1 MKIGRFVE
9 HNNLTID
16 TVRHYMDMSL
26 IIPEKKGGQYDFDN
40 NCQKDLENILAYK
53 AMGFSLSEI
62 KTIFMFKRLGKF
74 TEYQENEYFKELF
87 INKHNQLEQ
96 QLIEIGEMKERLE
109 SKLKE
114 LSEKKMNNESVIGVD
129 IRALDIL
136 KCLKCGNDLE
146 LFEGKVSKNQI
157 INGKLKCCCGEEY
170 LIEDGILTITCI
182 NEKHTSDFD
191 RNYINDY
198 IKVTDSEY
206 LDNVYR
212 GIEWIN
218 KKVDFENLKNKVIL
232 ELGSGIG
239 FFLRNIYECL
249 PDDSIYIAVDN
260 DINRHKF
267 LKNILAATNCRKN
280 ILFICS
286 DFQKLPIK
294 EKSIE
299 VLIDISGTSN
309 YSFDNEEFLL
319 KLIDKYVKDEA
330 SIIGTYILFEKF
342 ALNSLIE
349 SKYRKNFMMDNVKD
363 QILTLKYNIIDESI
377 SRHVE
382 SGGIYEDYFVDGEKV
397 YSYTFIGRR

>member
-40 NCQKDLENILAYK
+40 ICQKDLEEVLAYK
-53 AMGFSLSEI
+53 GMGFSLSEI
-62 KTIFMFKRLGKF
+62 KTIFMFKRLAKF

-96 QLIEIGEMKERLE
+96 QLIEVGEMKERLE

-114 LSEKKMNNESVIGVD
+114 FSEKKMNDESVIGVD
-129 IRALDIL
+129 IRALDLL

-146 LFEGKVSKNQI
+146 LFEGKISKNQI

-170 LIEDGILTITCI
+170 IIEDGILTITCI

-191 RNYINDY
+191 SNYINDY

-342 ALNSLIE
+342 SLNSLIE
-349 SKYRKNFMMDNVKD
+349 SKYRRNFMMDNVKD

-382 SGGIYEDYFVDGEKV
+382 SGGIYEDYFVNGEKV
-397 YSYTFIGRR
+397 YSYIFIGRR

>member
-1 MKIGRFVE
+1 MKIGKFVE

-26 IIPEKKGGQYDFDN
+26 IIPEKMGGQYDFDN
-40 NCQKDLENILAYK
+40 SCQKDLEEVLTYK
-53 AMGFSLSEI
+53 GMGFSLSEI
-62 KTIFMFKRLGKF
+62 KTIFMFKRLAKF

-87 INKHNQLEQ
+87 INKNNQLEQ

-129 IRALDIL
+129 IRALDLL

-146 LFEGKVSKNQI
+146 LFEGKISKNQI
-157 INGKLKCCCGEEY
+157 INRKLKCCCGEEY

-191 RNYINDY
+191 SNYINDY

-260 DINRHKF
+260 DVNRHKF

-349 SKYRKNFMMDNVKD
+349 SKYRKNFMMDNVKN

-382 SGGIYEDYFVDGEKV
+382 NGGIYEDYFVNGEKV
-397 YSYTFIGRR
+397 YSYIFIGRR

>member
-1 MKIGRFVE
+1 MRIGRFVE

-40 NCQKDLENILAYK
+40 NCQKDLEEILVYK
-53 AMGFSLSEI
+53 GMGFSLGEI
-62 KTIFMFKRLGKF
+62 KTIFMFKRLAKF

-170 LIEDGILTITCI
+170 LIEDGILTIACI
-182 NEKHTSDFD
+182 NEKNTSDYD
-191 RNYINDY
+191 SNYINDY
-198 IKVTDSEY
+198 IKVTDPEY

-280 ILFICS
+280 ILFICC
-286 DFQKLPIK
+286 DFQQLPIK
-294 EKSIE
+294 EKSVE

-330 SIIGTYILFEKF
+330 NIIGTYILFEKF

-349 SKYRKNFMMDNVKD
+349 SKYRKNFMMDNVKN
-363 QILTLKYNIIDESI
+363 QILTLKYNIIDERI

-382 SGGIYEDYFVDGEKV
+382 SGGIYEDYFVNGEKV
-397 YSYTFIGRR
+397 YSYIFIGQR

>member
-40 NCQKDLENILAYK
+40 NCQKDLEEVLAYK
-53 AMGFSLSEI
+53 GMGFSLSEI
-62 KTIFMFKRLGKF
+62 KTIFMFKRLAKF

-114 LSEKKMNNESVIGVD
+114 LSEKKMNNESIIGVD

-170 LIEDGILTITCI
+170 LIEDGILKITCI

-397 YSYTFIGRR
+397 YSYIFIGRR